1 MSKKGKISEL
11 VNILAAALRHKIG
24 SIVNPDEIYAQKYAK
39 DAEILMKEAMKISAG
54 INWSIQ
60 DKTRIR
66 DEVKVKLRLE
76 LEKKDF
82 LDNKKFEIMDDE
94 IEKALK
100 MLGLS

>member
-1 MSKKGKISEL
+1 MNKKRAIHEL
-11 VNILAAALRHKIG
+11 TNLLAIALRHKIG